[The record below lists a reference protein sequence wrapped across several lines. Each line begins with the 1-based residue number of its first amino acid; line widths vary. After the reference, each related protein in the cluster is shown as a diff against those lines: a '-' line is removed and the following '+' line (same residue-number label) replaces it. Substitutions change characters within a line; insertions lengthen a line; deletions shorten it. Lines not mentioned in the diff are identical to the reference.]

1 MCAQKL
7 FDAWKA
13 NSKASASLYAT
24 TAAVDSLFAFS
35 FAPVS
40 AGWNP
45 TVTKQGSDYVYAATS
60 TRIALPKKVTFFFVA
75 GQSGFKV
82 QTVIVS

>member
-1 MCAQKL
+1 
-7 FDAWKA
+7 
-13 NSKASASLYAT
+13 
-24 TAAVDSLFAFS
+24 
-35 FAPVS
+35 VS

-60 TRIALPKKVTFFFVA
+60 TRIALPKKVTFFFVS

-82 QTVIVS
+82 QNVNVS